1 LLQHIELVR
10 HWPRES
16 VVGASGVSGKSWSR
30 ERFDSSIT
38 GSTDGS
44 SAAADDAEST
54 ASGCVASPGK
64 RDLEESGEENGSSF
78 VFELSMLVPSL
89 SWQENHGARRASGN

>member
-1 LLQHIELVR
+1 MQHIELVR

-16 VVGASGVSGKSWSR
+16 VVGASGVIGKSWSR

-54 ASGCVASPGK
+54 AGGCVASLGK
-64 RDLEESGEENGSSF
+64 RDLEESGEEKRLQSCQTLHACPEP
-78 VFELSMLVPSL
+78 VL
-89 SWQENHGARRASGN
+89 ARKS